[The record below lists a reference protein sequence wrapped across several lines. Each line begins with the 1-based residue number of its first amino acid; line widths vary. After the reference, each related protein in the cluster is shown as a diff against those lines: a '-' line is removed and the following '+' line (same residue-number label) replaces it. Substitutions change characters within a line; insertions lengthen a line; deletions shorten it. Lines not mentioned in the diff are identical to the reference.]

1 MASRDTSNVISL
13 FGTDINQWSDR
24 FEIEQMKEILS
35 DEEIERG
42 NRFQFDQL
50 RERFLWSRIFLRQV
64 LSKMTGIAPREIR
77 FGVGFNGKPFL
88 ESSGGTAGNFS
99 FSRSGHFAVCCFTTG
114 LRVGVD
120 VEELKDIN
128 ELSSMARTIFADEQY
143 AQWDALQERQKQTVF
158 YRAWTRKEAV
168 AKIDGRGISNGLTG
182 IDVPLED
189 LGKSQAA
196 FVRLFETR
204 EGQTQVQPFS
214 AVLSDWC
221 PFEEVTGS
229 VAFEANFSE
238 VCDVEFCDQAV
249 FAGTGGQ
256 SPWADLNFPIVSAQ
270 RQFSLPEKTYD
281 I

>member
-13 FGTDINQWSDR
+13 FGTDINQWSGH

-35 DEEIERG
+35 AEEIDRG

-88 ESSGGTAGNFS
+88 ESSGGTDGNFS

-120 VEELKDIN
+120 VEILKDIDN
-128 ELSSMARTIFADEQY
+128 FSSMARTIFVEKQY
-143 AQWDALQERQKQTVF
+143 AQWDALPEQQKQTAF
-158 YRAWTRKEAV
+158 YRAWTRKEAI

-189 LGKSQAA
+189 LGTSHAA
-196 FVRLFETR
+196 CVRLFEVPAS
-204 EGQTQVQPFS
+204 QTQTQPCW

-221 PFEEVTGS
+221 PFEEATGS
-229 VAFEANFSE
+229 VAFETNFSE
-238 VCDVEFCDQAV
+238 VRDVEFCDQAG
-249 FAGTGGQ
+249 FEGSGDQ
-256 SPWADLNFPIVSAQ
+256 SLWADLNFPIVSTE
-270 RQFSLPEKTYD
+270 RQFSLIEKTND
-281 I
+281 V

>member
-13 FGTDINQWSDR
+13 FGTDINQWSGR

-64 LSKMTGIAPREIR
+64 ISVVTGVDAREIR
-77 FGVGFNGKPFL
+77 FSGGFNGKPFL
-88 ESSGGTAGNFS
+88 ESSGGTDGNFS
-99 FSRSGHFAVCCFTTG
+99 FSRSGRFAVCCFTTV

-120 VEELKDIN
+120 VEILKDIDN
-128 ELSSMARTIFADEQY
+128 LSSMARNIFVDKQY
-143 AQWDALQERQKQTVF
+143 AQWDALPEQQKQTAF

-189 LGKSQAA
+189 LGASQTAC
-196 FVRLFETR
+196 VRLLEAGA
-204 EGQTQVQPFS
+204 GQTQTPPYW

-221 PFEEVTGS
+221 PFEEATGS
-229 VAFEANFSE
+229 VAFESNIPE
-238 VCDVEFCDQAV
+238 VYDVALCDQV
-249 FAGTGGQ
+249 GFDGSGDQ
-256 SPWADLNFPIVSAQ
+256 SPWVDLNFPIVSTQ
-270 RQFSLPEKTYD
+270 RQFSLIEKTND
-281 I
+281 V